1 MLAMTDET
9 DKHAKEENAARKPW
23 TVKEFG
29 GKPLWDWLQ
38 LLIVPLVI
46 AAIGFWFTAS
56 QNNRQ
61 QEIENQRAQQAQNI
75 EDKRAKAERALA
87 KQSAQDEALQAYLD
101 QMSSLM
107 LEKNLPES
115 ERSDAVYTLAQART
129 ATVMTRLDSG
139 RNKTVLGFL
148 WNAGLVGEN
157 SNNSAGESVNLF
169 RNIDLR
175 GADLQGRSLREAS
188 LRGAILDH
196 ADLRGAILDHADL
209 RGAYLGSTKLSDAI
223 MSHADLS
230 NATLFGAD
238 LKGAHLNDAD
248 LSGARLTSSASLAKF
263 SSMANV
269 EEVGGTSIQ
278 ELSSARTL
286 VGADRKDAADLSGAD
301 LSGSDLSDTFLGNAD
316 LTEAD
321 LTEVDLRRSVLI
333 NADLT
338 DADLSDADLSAVYMT
353 GVNGITPEQLNQQAK
368 SVQGAVL
375 PAGEFAADDFNPAL
389 SLRLS
394 DGWAFGVEKPDDLAL
409 GLLGSSLLGP
419 SQGELHF
426 SSHIDH
432 VFDPIN
438 LSEQTEVPA
447 PENVDEWVSW
457 FRQHPNLDTSKP
469 APVRVGGATGM
480 RIDATLLF
488 EPEDYSQDICG
499 KQPCIPLYPEIRI
512 SKAYKERFIILDVKG
527 ETVIVDVTAA
537 SGGKKFDEFLP
548 KAQKVLDTV
557 EWKSQ

>member
-1 MLAMTDET
+1 MCRVRSCVDMVAMRDET
-9 DKHAKEENAARKPW
+9 DKHAAEEKTARKPW
-23 TVKEFG
+23 TDKEFG
-29 GKPLWDWLQ
+29 GRQLWDWLQ

-56 QNNRQ
+56 QNARQ
-61 QEIENQRAQQAQNI
+61 QEIENQRAQQAQKI
-75 EDKRAKAERALA
+75 EDERAKAERALA

-107 LEKNLPES
+107 LEKNVPES
-115 ERSDAVYTLAQART
+115 ERGDAVYTLAQART

-148 WNAGLVGEN
+148 WNAGLVGESSN
-157 SNNSAGESVNLF
+157 SSAGESINLF

-175 GADLQGRSLREAS
+175 GADLQGRTLTEAP
-188 LRGAILDH
+188 LRGASLDH
-196 ADLRGAILDHADL
+196 ADLRGAILVQANL

-248 LSGARLTSSASLAKF
+248 LSGARLTSSASLSKVAR
-263 SSMANV
+263 ATNIN
-269 EEVGGTSIQ
+269 EVGGTPIQ
-278 ELSSARTL
+278 QLLSARPV
-286 VGADRKDAADLSGAD
+286 VGAALKDAADLSGAD
-301 LSGSDLSDTFLGNAD
+301 LSGSDLHNAYLGNAD
-316 LTEAD
+316 LSDT
-321 LTEVDLRRSVLI
+321 DLR
-333 NADLT
+333 
-338 DADLSDADLSAVYMT
+338 DADLSDVYLA
-353 GVNGITPEQLNQQAK
+353 GASGITPEQLDQQAK
-368 SVQGAVL
+368 SLQGAIL

-394 DGWAFGVEKPDDLAL
+394 DGWAFGVEKPDVLAL
-409 GLLGSSLLGP
+409 GLFGSSLLGP
-419 SQGELHF
+419 PQGQLDF

-432 VFDPIN
+432 VFDPSN
-438 LSEQTEVPA
+438 LSEQTEVSA

-469 APVRVGGATGM
+469 ASVRVGGATGM
-480 RIDATLLF
+480 RIDTTLFL

-499 KQPCIPLYPEIRI
+499 KQPCMPLYPGIQV
-512 SKAYKERFIILDVKG
+512 SKAYKDRFIILDVKG
-527 ETVIVDVTAA
+527 ETVIVDVSAA
-537 SGGKKFDEFLP
+537 SAGKKFDEFLP